1 MLNYIWSSIII
12 ISIAFSFI
20 NGNFQGLSDAIF
32 GGLESA
38 VSLILTMTGIIC
50 FWSGLIKI
58 AELSGLTNVFAKF
71 ISPLTKI
78 LFPRLNKDSKA
89 VKAISMNMSAN
100 MLGLGSAATPLGLN
114 AMKELKK
121 LSPLTN
127 KATDEM
133 VMFVLINTAS
143 IQILPTTIGALRM
156 KYGSAQPF
164 DIVPA
169 VWISS
174 ICSVLVGVIL
184 VKVIN
189 KYAR

>member
-32 GGLESA
+32 SGLESA
-38 VSLILTMTGIIC
+38 VSLILTMIGIIC

-58 AELSGLTNVFAKF
+58 AERSGLTNVFAKF
-71 ISPLTKI
+71 ISPLTQV
-78 LFPRLNKDSKA
+78 LFPKLSKDSKA

-121 LSPLTN
+121 LNPLTN
-127 KATDEM
+127 TATDEM

-156 KYGSAQPF
+156 KYGAAQPF

-184 VKVIN
+184 VKVFN